1 VKWPKEVCHLHQ
13 KVIYEVLQLNNGT
26 DVLVQQLAALV
37 SWCMLD
43 QMSIGSFHAKSPNM
57 VCVFVLDVHDT
68 LCCSN

>member
-1 VKWPKEVCHLHQ
+1 
-13 KVIYEVLQLNNGT
+13 
-26 DVLVQQLAALV
+26 V

-68 LCCSN
+68 LCCSNW